1 MPYVLCRMVLGR
13 TPKIRITKQIYD
25 SVKPAKQG
33 VHEIISIEEKFDLMM
48 ENYVELETTLL
59 SLGMSHLAFSTFEYN
74 EMLSSR
80 NLISHRVREP
90 PIFSKF
96 YRDAFP
102 QHVNNVFG
110 AKHVAATQ
118 LSSALKDAT
127 SLPMPYRMMRKQS
140 GITPPTSRTPIE
152 GIVFEGHKEMDEATR
167 TTKRWAYQVIPK
179 LNATAVGRR
188 RDLSADVR
196 TALVAAGSSIDPIQ
210 IIREAIEHLGTV
222 HEHFRKAIKQQE
234 EEWDSHLRSL
244 LSKYIKR
251 DKEKRSYGVAV
262 GFLHSNGTISDEEY
276 IVQDVLDY
284 RKFLR
289 TKNNTSANLSKRY
302 VKW

>member
-1 MPYVLCRMVLGR
+1 MVLNR
-13 TPKIRITKQIYD
+13 TPNVRITKQIYD

-33 VHEIISIEEKFDLMM
+33 IQEIISIEEKFDLMM

-80 NLISHRVREP
+80 NLISRRIVNLLSSA
-90 PIFSKF
+90 IL

-110 AKHVAATQ
+110 ARHDAAKQ

-127 SLPMPYRMMRKQS
+127 SLPMPYRMMEAIRNYVQHQEL
-140 GITPPTSRTPIE
+140 PIE
-152 GIVFEGHKEMDEATR
+152 GIVFDGHKEMDEATR
-167 TTKRWAYQVIPK
+167 TTKRWAYRVIPK
-179 LNATAVGRR
+179 LNATEVSRR

-196 TALVAAGSSIDPIQ
+196 TALAAAGSSIDPTQ
-210 IIREAIEHLGTV
+210 IIREAIEHIGTV
-222 HEHFRKAIKQQE
+222 HENFRKAIKQQE

-289 TKNNTSANLSKRY
+289 TKNNSSANLSKRY